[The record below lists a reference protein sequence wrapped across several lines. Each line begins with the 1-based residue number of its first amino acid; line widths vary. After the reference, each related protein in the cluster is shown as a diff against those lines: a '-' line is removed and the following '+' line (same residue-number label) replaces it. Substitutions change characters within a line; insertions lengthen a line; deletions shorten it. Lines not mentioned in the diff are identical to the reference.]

1 MQKIYYLFVFI
12 LIVFSC
18 KQACKED
25 IQSPHTIYK
34 PIVTSLIPYIGYEK
48 LRFLRNSTDTLTFY
62 GQGIKTDYSYTSTQD
77 DCPSKIPLENKYL
90 IFVDS
95 TYYNSFLVQLYIASD
110 LNTYCLFK
118 INNTTIYN
126 GDFSIIS
133 KPYQSIDVLGVKYDN
148 ISYKEK
154 LNDYLYYMTNSIGML
169 KFKSGDDIFELI
181 P

>member
-1 MQKIYYLFVFI
+1 MH
-12 LIVFSC
+12 LI
-18 KQACKED
+18 
-25 IQSPHTIYK
+25 
-34 PIVTSLIPYIGYEK
+34 
-48 LRFLRNSTDTLTFY
+48 
-62 GQGIKTDYSYTSTQD
+62 
-77 DCPSKIPLENKYL
+77 
-90 IFVDS
+90 
-95 TYYNSFLVQLYIASD
+95 